1 MESRNRRALALAL
14 ALMLGMALLAAI
26 GALHG
31 ALLSSIIEHY
41 QLSKSAQG
49 AASSAAS
56 IGSVVALLASFLLI
70 GRLPKLTLL
79 RLALCLNAVT
89 LVLLKFAPAFG
100 AFTGLWLLTGVGAGF
115 IDMLLSS
122 CMADLYTGRMATRMM
137 CLLHTIFGLSSMI
150 CPAVY
155 GRLIRGG
162 LPWND
167 IYLGVGLLC
176 VALALFLT
184 AAVRLARRSGREALA
199 AEKRLSRRA
208 MGGILRKGA
217 MPGLLAGMVCHG
229 IFLAGLNTWIN
240 RYVSVT
246 LSSSLG
252 DLALSFL
259 FFGVMASRLLVSFL
273 PVSTV
278 RYVRLG
284 GLAAGAFIL
293 LALPFHS
300 AALMCA
306 ALSAAGLAFGALIP
320 CILDL
325 GCREVPESSM
335 LATSALALSLY
346 LGQIAAPPL
355 IGALESA
362 VSLHAGIG
370 LCGAFMLLT
379 SACCWLAPLKR
390 DDR

>member
-1 MESRNRRALALAL
+1 MKGHNHRMMAA

-31 ALLSSIIEHY
+31 ALLRSIIEHY

-49 AASSAAS
+49 AASAAAS
-56 IGSVVALLASFLLI
+56 AGSVFALIGAFLLI

-89 LVLLKFAPAFG
+89 LALLKLAPPFGVFAA
-100 AFTGLWLLTGVGAGF
+100 LWLLTGVGAGF

-122 CMADLYTGRMATRMM
+122 CMADLYTGRIATRMM
-137 CLLHTIFGLSSMI
+137 CLLHTLFGLSSMV
-150 CPAVY
+150 CPALY

-167 IYLGVGLLC
+167 IYLGVALVC
-176 VALALFLT
+176 VALAVFLT
-184 AAVRLARRSGREALA
+184 IALKLGDKA
-199 AEKRLSRRA
+199 PNAEKRLSLRA

-217 MPGLLAGMVCHG
+217 MPGMLGGMLCHG
-229 IFLAGLNTWIN
+229 IFLGGLNTWVN

-246 LSSSLG
+246 LASSLG
-252 DLALSFL
+252 DFALSFL
-259 FFGVMASRLLVSFL
+259 FLGVMASRLLISFL

-278 RYVRLG
+278 RYVRVG
-284 GLAAGAFIL
+284 GLAAGLLLL

-300 AALMCA
+300 GALLCA
-306 ALSAAGLAFGALIP
+306 ALSAAGLSFGALIP
-320 CILDL
+320 CMLDL

-335 LATSALALSLY
+335 LATTALALCLY
-346 LGQIAAPPL
+346 LGQIVAPPL
-355 IGALESA
+355 IGALESTI
-362 VSLHAGIG
+362 SLHAGIC
-370 LCGAFMLLT
+370 LCGVFMLFSSL
-379 SACCWLAPLKR
+379 CCWIAPPKKA
-390 DDR
+390 

>member
-1 MESRNRRALALAL
+1 MEEHSRRTLAL

-41 QLSKSAQG
+41 GLSRSAQG
-49 AASSAAS
+49 AASAAAS
-56 IGSVVALLASFLLI
+56 VGSVLALLGAFLLI
-70 GRLPKLTLL
+70 GRLSKLTLL

-89 LVLLKFAPAFG
+89 LALLKLAPAFG
-100 AFTGLWLLTGVGAGF
+100 VFAALWLLTGVGSGF

-137 CLLHTIFGLSSMI
+137 CLLHTLFGVSSMI
-150 CPAVY
+150 CPAAY

-167 IYLGVGLLC
+167 IYLGVAALC
-176 VALALFLT
+176 VALAVFLT
-184 AAVRLARRSGREALA
+184 IAVAMARRAGGKGLA
-199 AEKRLSRRA
+199 AEKRLSLGA
-208 MGGILRKGA
+208 MGSILRKGA

-229 IFLAGLNTWIN
+229 IFLGGLNTWVN

-246 LSSSLG
+246 LGSSLG

-259 FFGVMASRLLVSFL
+259 FLGVMASRLLISFL
-273 PVSTV
+273 PVSTA
-278 RYVRLG
+278 RYVRVG
-284 GLAAGAFIL
+284 GAAAGLLLL

-300 AALMCA
+300 GALLCA

-320 CILDL
+320 CMLDL

-335 LATSALALSLY
+335 LATTALALSLY
-346 LGQIAAPPL
+346 LGQIVAPPL

-362 VSLHAGIG
+362 VNLHLGIC
-370 LCGAFMLLT
+370 LCGVFMLLT
-379 SACCWLAPLKR
+379 SLCCRIAPLNR
-390 DDR
+390 G